1 MYVRIMPLIK
11 KGKEEQVT
19 KVLPE
24 QHMWHCKSCRLFGQP
39 DMARLTKTRGLTYE
53 RLLRN

>member
-1 MYVRIMPLIK
+1 MPLIK

-24 QHMWHCKSCRLFGQP
+24 QHMWQ
-39 DMARLTKTRGLTYE
+39 ARLTKTRGLTYE
-53 RLLRN
+53 RLVRN